1 MRPHHRLGRR
11 RDGRGERDAGKLGR
25 SRVLESGEVAR
36 DEVGKLDLQQRA
48 VEVEQDAA
56 HASAPRSWVTVHHR
70 STSPGTFADTPL
82 GGPRRL
88 KCGSRHTDNEGMS
101 TSTKDLIIPKL
112 KAIPLFA
119 DLSTEDLDALSSLVN
134 YKTLPKG
141 AFVINQNEQGATLYL
156 LVSGRVKVSLPSP
169 DGRELA
175 LNYLDAP
182 SHFGEMSLVD
192 SEPRSADVIAST
204 DLELLTLDAKD
215 LSKAI
220 QLQPR
225 LALSLIA
232 TLSRRLRQTISRL
245 QDLAFHDATHRVI
258 RVLLNIATAA
268 YETRGVPVIVG
279 FTHYEIATVAGTSRE
294 TASRVISQLAKEEV
308 LATRGR
314 RIVVDLVKLRDR
326 LDSE

>member
-1 MRPHHRLGRR
+1 M
-11 RDGRGERDAGKLGR
+11 
-25 SRVLESGEVAR
+25 
-36 DEVGKLDLQQRA
+36 
-48 VEVEQDAA
+48 
-56 HASAPRSWVTVHHR
+56 SAT
-70 STSPGTFADTPL
+70 ANDI
-82 GGPRRL
+82 
-88 KCGSRHTDNEGMS
+88 
-101 TSTKDLIIPKL
+101 IIPKL
-112 KAIPLFA
+112 RSIPLFTELGA
-119 DLSTEDLDALSSLVN
+119 DELETLSGLVS
-134 YKTLPKG
+134 YKQMPKG
-141 AFVINQNEQGATLYL
+141 VFVVSQNERGASLFL
-156 LVSGRVKVSLPSP
+156 LVSGRVKVSLSSP

-204 DLELLTLDAKD
+204 DIELLTLDAKD

-220 QLQPR
+220 QLQPK

-232 TLSRRLRQTISRL
+232 TLSRRLRQTIGRL
-245 QDLAFHDATHRVI
+245 EDLAFHDATHRVI

-294 TASRVISQLAKEEV
+294 TASRVISQLAKEGV

-314 RIVVDLVKLRDR
+314 RIVVDLVKMRER
-326 LDSE
+326 LERS